1 MEIAM
6 RLLMSAIGWMS
17 AALLVCAGPALAS
30 EPPTSF
36 AKDCALKET
45 EIITFLEDH
54 GEADDVPHDQL
65 ARAGLTLM
73 DARMTCYE
81 GRAREA
87 LELYNRILD
96 LGAVVWLPRPR

>member
-1 MEIAM
+1 
-6 RLLMSAIGWMS
+6 MS
-17 AALLVCAGPALAS
+17 AALLLGAVPAIAA

-65 ARAGLTLM
+65 ARAGLALM
-73 DARMTCYE
+73 EARMTCYE
-81 GRAREA
+81 GRVSEA
-87 LELYNRILD
+87 LELYSRILD
-96 LGAVVWLPRPR
+96 LGTVVWLPRRR